1 MGIKQYKPTS
11 AGRRA
16 GMVSDFA
23 DTTHPRENRPEKNLL
38 APKPKKGG
46 RNNQG
51 VTTSRFRGGGHKQRY
66 RIVDFKRLKTGV
78 EAKVIAIEYDPNRS
92 ARLALLQYK
101 DGEKSYILAP
111 QKLGVGDTVVSANS
125 ARRDLVRLVTTD
137 GADSGF
143 GSGTVHLHALLEHL
157 AVIDATGSASL
168 RTMLDVVQRDG
179 QGALVLVVGDTVD
192 DELTSTA
199 RLRQRF
205 GLVLI
210 VRAARA
216 DHAAGADA
224 NPGPVD
230 G

>member
-1 MGIKQYKPTS
+1 MS
-11 AGRRA
+11 AA
-16 GMVSDFA
+16 AS
-23 DTTHPRENRPEKNLL
+23 
-38 APKPKKGG
+38 
-46 RNNQG
+46 
-51 VTTSRFRGGGHKQRY
+51 
-66 RIVDFKRLKTGV
+66 
-78 EAKVIAIEYDPNRS
+78 
-92 ARLALLQYK
+92 
-101 DGEKSYILAP
+101 
-111 QKLGVGDTVVSANS
+111 VVSANS

-216 DHAAGADA
+216 DHAERTVRPDRTAMLGGTSVVRVPDQAA
-224 NPGPVD
+224 FAAAWNASLASARSGRALARSLW
-230 G
+230 